1 MSAAHSHDDHI
12 GYWGPKTSTMDFCE
26 PNYEHSH
33 YVAELYNTI
42 TSIPIFLVG
51 LSGVLLSKSQRLGR
65 EQTLC
70 YTMVAIVGIG
80 SVAFHATLLRTG
92 QVLDEVPMLW
102 ATLTLIYAAYQH
114 RGDRRRRR
122 AMGLVPTSKR
132 LTLVG
137 ACLIVYAAIATIL
150 YFQTGFL
157 TFVVAYGASVVVLIG
172 LASTILFT
180 ETPPVGP
187 DPKRLLLTAACTYA
201 GGFVLLWAPGEILCH
216 SVPIVKR
223 LPLHALFHLTS
234 AAGPHLGLTAF
245 ACARFDGEKNV
256 RTPSSWRFGGLPAIE
271 RGAVERMEKAL

>member
-65 EQTLC
+65 EQMLC

-132 LTLVG
+132 LALVG

-157 TFVVAYGASVVVLIG
+157 TFVVAYGASSVVVLIG

-201 GGFVLLWAPGEILCH
+201 CLLY
-216 SVPIVKR
+216 
-223 LPLHALFHLTS
+223 TS
-234 AAGPHLGLTAF
+234 
-245 ACARFDGEKNV
+245 
-256 RTPSSWRFGGLPAIE
+256 PSPRD
-271 RGAVERMEKAL
+271 

>member
-1 MSAAHSHDDHI
+1 
-12 GYWGPKTSTMDFCE
+12 
-26 PNYEHSH
+26 
-33 YVAELYNTI
+33 
-42 TSIPIFLVG
+42 
-51 LSGVLLSKSQRLGR
+51 
-65 EQTLC
+65 
-70 YTMVAIVGIG
+70 
-80 SVAFHATLLRTG
+80 
-92 QVLDEVPMLW
+92 
-102 ATLTLIYAAYQH
+102 
-114 RGDRRRRR
+114 
-122 AMGLVPTSKR
+122 MGLVPTSKR
-132 LTLVG
+132 LALVG

-234 AAGPHLGLTAF
+234 AAGPHLGCTAF
-245 ACARFDGEKNV
+245 ALARFENE
-256 RTPSSWRFGGLPAIE
+256 RPTAPSSVLFAGLPAID
-271 RGAVERMEKAL
+271 RGAALHKVV